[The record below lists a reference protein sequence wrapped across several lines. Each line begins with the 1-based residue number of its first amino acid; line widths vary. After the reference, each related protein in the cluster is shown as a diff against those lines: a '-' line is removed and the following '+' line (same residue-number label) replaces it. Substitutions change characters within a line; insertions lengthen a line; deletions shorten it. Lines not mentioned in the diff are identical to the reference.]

1 MRHVRTLIIGIPP
14 FHCTVPAMPDRLL
27 FDFDDPAAADG
38 WTSVDDVV
46 MGGVSDSHL
55 EVRSGSTAAFTGI
68 VSLDRGGGFCSIRA
82 PENEY
87 DLSGYAALQLR
98 VRDDGNRYKFTLYT
112 RAAGQISYRFPF
124 HAPDAW
130 STVTVPFDELI
141 PFRRGR
147 RVPDAPPF
155 DPSDIRTMGFL
166 IGDTQAGPFTLE
178 IDWIKGV
185 ADA

>member
-1 MRHVRTLIIGIPP
+1 
-14 FHCTVPAMPDRLL
+14 MPDRLL
-27 FDFDDPAAADG
+27 FDFNDPSAADG
-38 WTSVDDVV
+38 WRSVDDVV

-55 EVRSGSTAAFTGI
+55 EARADSTTAFTGT
-68 VSLDRGGGFCSIRA
+68 VSLDRGGGFCSVRA
-82 PENEY
+82 PEGDY
-87 DLSGYAALQLR
+87 DLSGCAAIQLR
-98 VRDDGNRYKFTLYT
+98 VRGDDQRYKFTLYT
-112 RAAGQISYRFPF
+112 RAAGRISYRFAF
-124 HAPDAW
+124 RAPDEW
-130 STVTVPFDELI
+130 TTVTVPFNELT

-166 IGDTQAGPFTLE
+166 IGDKQAGPFTLE